1 MGLRATVQGHGAQ
14 VVRAW
19 WIVSLCIGCSSKTP
33 DAAPR
38 VDAAP
43 VLATCERIPK
53 SAPPA
58 TCNGD
63 ATLCDR
69 AFDKV
74 TMVMTHN
81 AMSNAED
88 KFAAPNQNKTVAHQL
103 EAGVR
108 GLMLDTHYYDV
119 DSGQSDTRADGVDVA
134 EQAYLCHGNCAL
146 GRRKLF
152 DTLCDL
158 TRFLDKNRGEVVSII
173 FESYVNDADTVEVM
187 KRVGLTDY
195 VYTHAGTWP
204 TLREMIAR
212 DTRLVVFTESG
223 GGSPAWYHNAWSLVF
238 DTPYTF
244 AKQSEFTCTLNRG
257 KRSNPLFLLNHWI
270 GDPLANPARA
280 AEVNVESVLLAR
292 ANQCAM
298 EAGKVPN
305 FVGVDFF
312 DLGDALKVAAKLN
325 AL

>member
-1 MGLRATVQGHGAQ
+1 
-14 VVRAW
+14 VRAW
-19 WIVSLCIGCSSKTP
+19 LFALLCACSSKSEP
-33 DAAPR
+33 AQQQPV

-43 VLATCERIPK
+43 TPMKCERIAK
-53 SAPPA
+53 SVPPA
-58 TCNGD
+58 TCNGST
-63 ATLCDR
+63 ALCDR
-69 AFDKV
+69 SFDKV
-74 TMVMTHN
+74 SVVMTHN

-88 KFAAPNQNKTVAHQL
+88 KFAAPNQNKTVANQL
-103 EAGVR
+103 QMGVR

-119 DSGQSDTRADGVDVA
+119 DSGQTDARVDGVDVN

-152 DTLCDL
+152 DTLCDI
-158 TRFLDKNRGEVVSII
+158 TQFLDKNRGEVVSII
-173 FESYVNDADTVEVM
+173 FESGVNDADTVEVM

-195 VYTHAGTWP
+195 VYTHGGAWP
-204 TLREMIAR
+204 TLKEMIAK

-223 GGSPAWYHNAWSLVF
+223 GGSPGWYHPAWSLVF

-244 AKQSEFTCTLNRG
+244 AKQEEFSCALNRG

-280 AEVNVESVLLAR
+280 AEVNVESVLLTR
-292 ANQCAM
+292 ANKCAM
-298 EAGKVPN
+298 EAGKPPN

-312 DLGDALKVAAKLN
+312 DIGDALKVAASLS
-325 AL
+325 AR